1 MIGAPDG
8 GALMCNVTC
17 RATSSSCSGVASRVD
32 SPLTL
37 AQESAYYGASWPA
50 RGLRRAARSTRV
62 RTRFTRFASLRT
74 RTLTRWC
81 TSRRP
86 VLGAGASGRARAQL
100 AERYYHSVYVS

>member
-50 RGLRRAARSTRV
+50 RAA
-62 RTRFTRFASLRT
+62 AAC
-74 RTLTRWC
+74 C
-81 TSRRP
+81 TEHARP
-86 VLGAGASGRARAQL
+86 YSIHAIRIVTDADVDALV
-100 AERYYHSVYVS
+100 HI

>member
-37 AQESAYYGASWPA
+37 AENPRLLWGQLAGS
-50 RGLRRAARSTRV
+50 RAA
-62 RTRFTRFASLRT
+62 AC
-74 RTLTRWC
+74 C
-81 TSRRP
+81 TEHARP
-86 VLGAGASGRARAQL
+86 YSIHAIRIATDADVDALV
-100 AERYYHSVYVS
+100 HI